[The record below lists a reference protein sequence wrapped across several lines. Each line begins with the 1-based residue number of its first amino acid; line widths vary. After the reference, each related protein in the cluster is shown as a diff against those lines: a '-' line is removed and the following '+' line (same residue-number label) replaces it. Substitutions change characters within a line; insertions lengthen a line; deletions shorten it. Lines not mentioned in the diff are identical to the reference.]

1 MMEQQMREAVIAY
14 GRKLVES
21 GLVQGTWGN
30 ISVRL
35 DADHMLVTPSGLDY
49 QSLQPEDIVK
59 VNLRTLEYKSAR
71 KPTTEKKLHQAILLA
86 RPECGAVIHTHSA
99 NCSVYAAAGATI
111 PIKDAAMRKRFGGD
125 VRCAAHALPGTSKL
139 SRATLKAL
147 EERSACLLQN
157 HGVICCGSSLADA
170 YELCE
175 MLEREAE
182 LMPRAEDHQPG
193 ASAVI
198 RS

>member
-1 MMEQQMREAVIAY
+1 MMEQRMRETITAY

-30 ISVRL
+30 ICVRL

-49 QSLQPEDIVK
+49 LSLQPEDIVK
-59 VNLRTLEYKSAR
+59 VNLRTLEYESAR

-86 RPECGAVIHTHSA
+86 RPEFGAVIHTHSA
-99 NCSVYAAAGATI
+99 NCSVYAAVGATI

-125 VRCAAHALPGTSKL
+125 VRCAVHALPGTSKL
-139 SRATLKAL
+139 SRVTLKAL
-147 EERSACLLQN
+147 EGRCACLLQN

-175 MLEREAE
+175 LLEQEAD
-182 LMPRAEDHQPG
+182 LSPRSGNLQQG
-193 ASAVI
+193 ASDNEH
-198 RS
+198 